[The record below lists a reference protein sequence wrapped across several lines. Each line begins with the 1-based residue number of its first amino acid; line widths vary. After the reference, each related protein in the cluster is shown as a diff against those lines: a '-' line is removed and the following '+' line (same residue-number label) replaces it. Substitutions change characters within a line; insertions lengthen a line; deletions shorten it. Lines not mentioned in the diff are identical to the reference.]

1 MTQVYPAVTQLSQ
14 HGFPLTLVCELLSVC
29 RSAYYTWRQDS
40 ASARQQ
46 EDSRLMPI
54 IANIFWRHKRRYGA
68 RRISKELKKKK
79 NEHCGPKRVARLMKA
94 MNLVSIQPKSFRP
107 RTTNSCHTLGYSP
120 NLLLEADEPLQMNR
134 LWVGDIT
141 YLPLKKAEFAYA
153 ALLMDR
159 CSRRIV
165 GWKIETHMQ
174 ETLALAALRQAL
186 RVRQPQSGLIH
197 HSDRGGQYAG
207 TKYRQTLKRF
217 GVQQS
222 MSRAANCYDNAFME
236 SCFGTIKTELEMER
250 YGNVTIARK
259 ELEAYIRYYNTRRLH
274 SSLDYSTPLEFE
286 ENLREVERKSVR
298 PKRSRRPMRL

>member
-1 MTQVYPAVTQLSQ
+1 MTQVYPVVAQLCQS
-14 HGFPLTLVCELLSVC
+14 GFPLVHVCELLSVS
-29 RSAYYTWRQDS
+29 RSAYYAWRQDNGS
-40 ASARQQ
+40 FRKR
-46 EDSRLMPI
+46 EDKRLQAI
-54 IANIFWRHKRRYGA
+54 IAEIFWRHRRRYGA
-68 RRISKELKKKK
+68 RRISKELEKK
-79 NEHCGPKRVARLMKA
+79 NERCGPKRVARLMKA

-107 RTTNSCHTLGYSP
+107 RTTDSCHTLGYSP
-120 NLLLEADEPLQMNR
+120 NLILEADEPRQINR
-134 LWVGDIT
+134 LWVADIT

-165 GWKIETHMQ
+165 GWRIDMHMQ
-174 ETLALAALRQAL
+174 ETLVLAALQQAL
-186 RVRQPQSGLIH
+186 RVRQPLSGLIH

-250 YGNVTIARK
+250 YGNIAIARK

-274 SSLDYSTPLEFE
+274 SSLEYSTPLEFE
-286 ENLREVERKSVR
+286 ENLS
-298 PKRSRRPMRL
+298 